1 MLTKKDLK
9 LIAELYNESREE
21 FTREVRKLAKVLGDK
36 FSGLE
41 DKFSGLEDQVI
52 RSEDKILKELAD
64 MRDELT
70 ITSGYSDRLENHEER
85 IEILEKQVLIQ

>member
-21 FTREVRKLAKVLGDK
+21 FTREVRKLGKVLG
-36 FSGLE
+36 

-85 IEILEKQVLIQ
+85 IETLEKQVLIQ